1 MAKGID
7 PKFVH
12 YGIRKD
18 DLAMI
23 EAICEAEGV
32 DFDWLSEDI
41 LKAYH
46 AKKVDVIEMSDNET
60 EDIIRNAIQKNTSI
74 NTIMLIQRIKISNY
88 KTYLS
93 LDLDLTVDDDRP
105 IILIGGANG
114 GGKTTLFEAIS
125 GALYGLKI
133 ENKEHFMELLNQG
146 ALNTAKPEI
155 SLQITFVGKVLGQQ
169 QKYILKRV
177 YQLNPQGKPLESV
190 SLNMNGNMYVYGT
203 MTAPKDRVKAEQEIN
218 KIIKANLPQELS
230 QYFLFDAMQSSELLK
245 KNVFAQTIRD
255 NFENVLGFKKYLQ
268 LKRAAEK
275 LQQEWAQ
282 QRLEAEKEAQEY
294 NELCAQK
301 DKLTADLNTCIA
313 EQDTKYKYLASVE
326 VEYKRAK
333 DGAQEASALNKK
345 IQELAS
351 KIDDIVKRA
360 ATYAE
365 DLKAFVDNIEIDLFL
380 PKLASN
386 LAQEINNILH
396 IKEQLQKENTGAYP
410 LETLKDVTNKIITYL
425 KDLSLCSESVDEEQV
440 VSHIVAIQ
448 NSTNKED
455 PFGYLDE
462 AEVTALS
469 NLVKRTGS
477 NQFIALD
484 RQRQELEI
492 QLSTLDNLRSQ
503 KQTLE
508 QTQAGG
514 NEYLIQNYEAAQKQI
529 EKLKGQEATLK
540 ADIQR
545 LEKRIHQFDVQ
556 IQQEPDIKF
565 DTLVKL
571 KPLFEKIADSL
582 LKKKKAQIESEMQ
595 QQLNKLLVS
604 YKGHVAKVELSDSIE
619 QFNIKLYHTAGNEI
633 SLNQLNAA
641 SKQIFIQVLLKV
653 LRNLGDYNPPVM
665 IDTVMGVLDNESRD
679 ALMEEYF
686 PQLAEQTILLCT
698 TSEIRTDSDYIKL
711 EPFISKTYTLHRNVE
726 AQNTTVEDGYFGLT
740 LNQ

>member
-1 MAKGID
+1 
-7 PKFVH
+7 
-12 YGIRKD
+12 
-18 DLAMI
+18 
-23 EAICEAEGV
+23 
-32 DFDWLSEDI
+32 
-41 LKAYH
+41 
-46 AKKVDVIEMSDNET
+46 
-60 EDIIRNAIQKNTSI
+60 
-74 NTIMLIQRIKISNY
+74 MLIQRIKISNY

-177 YQLNPQGKPLESV
+177 YQLNPHGKPLESV

>member
-1 MAKGID
+1 
-7 PKFVH
+7 
-12 YGIRKD
+12 
-18 DLAMI
+18 
-23 EAICEAEGV
+23 
-32 DFDWLSEDI
+32 
-41 LKAYH
+41 
-46 AKKVDVIEMSDNET
+46 
-60 EDIIRNAIQKNTSI
+60 
-74 NTIMLIQRIKISNY
+74 MLIQRIKISNY

-571 KPLFEKIADSL
+571 KPLFEKIVDSL

>member
-1 MAKGID
+1 
-7 PKFVH
+7 
-12 YGIRKD
+12 
-18 DLAMI
+18 
-23 EAICEAEGV
+23 
-32 DFDWLSEDI
+32 
-41 LKAYH
+41 
-46 AKKVDVIEMSDNET
+46 
-60 EDIIRNAIQKNTSI
+60 
-74 NTIMLIQRIKISNY
+74 MLIQRIKISNY

-133 ENKEHFMELLNQG
+133 ENKEHFIELLNQG

-711 EPFISKTYTLHRNVE
+711 EPFISKTHTLHRNVE

>member
-1 MAKGID
+1 
-7 PKFVH
+7 
-12 YGIRKD
+12 
-18 DLAMI
+18 
-23 EAICEAEGV
+23 
-32 DFDWLSEDI
+32 
-41 LKAYH
+41 
-46 AKKVDVIEMSDNET
+46 
-60 EDIIRNAIQKNTSI
+60 
-74 NTIMLIQRIKISNY
+74 MLIQRIKISNY

-203 MTAPKDRVKAEQEIN
+203 MTTPKDRVKAEQEIN

-230 QYFLFDAMQSSELLK
+230 QYFLFDAMQSSEMLK

-313 EQDTKYKYLASVE
+313 EQDAKYKYLASVE

-380 PKLASN
+380 PKLAAN

>member
-1 MAKGID
+1 
-7 PKFVH
+7 
-12 YGIRKD
+12 
-18 DLAMI
+18 
-23 EAICEAEGV
+23 
-32 DFDWLSEDI
+32 
-41 LKAYH
+41 
-46 AKKVDVIEMSDNET
+46 
-60 EDIIRNAIQKNTSI
+60 
-74 NTIMLIQRIKISNY
+74 MLIQRIKISNF

-105 IILIGGANG
+105 IILIGGSNG

-133 ENKEHFMELLNQG
+133 ESKEHFMELLNQG
-146 ALNTAKPEI
+146 AVNKVKPEI

-169 QKYILKRV
+169 QKYILKRN
-177 YQLNPQGKPLESV
+177 YILNPQGRPLESV

-203 MTAPKDRVKAEQEIN
+203 MTAPKERVRAEQEIS

-245 KNVFAQTIRD
+245 KNVFQQTIRD

-275 LQQEWAQ
+275 LQQEWAE
-282 QRLEAEKEAQEY
+282 QRLEAEKEAKEY
-294 NELCAQK
+294 SSLCNQK
-301 DKLTADLNTCIA
+301 EQLVIDLNASLA
-313 EQDTKYKYLASVE
+313 EQDRLYKYMSSVE
-326 VEYKRAK
+326 DEYQRAK
-333 DGAQEASALNKK
+333 EGAQQAANLSKRIQDVDGK
-345 IQELAS
+345 IRVITE
-351 KIDDIVKRA
+351 DA
-360 ATYAE
+360 ANYAE
-365 DLKAFVDNIEIDLFL
+365 NLKAFVDNIEINVFL

-386 LAQEINNILH
+386 LSQEINNILRV
-396 IKEQLQKENTGAYP
+396 KEQLQKQSTGAYP
-410 LETLKDVTNKIITYL
+410 IETLRDVTSKIIDYL
-425 KDLSLCSESVDEEQV
+425 KELSLCSQAVDEENV
-440 VSHIVAIQ
+440 ISHIVAMQ
-448 NSTNKED
+448 NTTNAKD
-455 PFGYLDE
+455 PYDYLNT
-462 AEVTALS
+462 AEVDALRELPKKG
-469 NLVKRTGS
+469 NG
-477 NQFIALD
+477 NQFVSID
-484 RQRQELEI
+484 RKRQDMEI
-492 QLSTLDNLRSQ
+492 QLANLDNLRTE
-503 KQTLE
+503 KRTLE

-514 NEYLIQNYEAAQKQI
+514 NGLLIANYEDAKRSVD
-529 EKLKGQEATLK
+529 KLKTQEDSLK
-540 ADIQR
+540 NEIQR

-556 IQQEPDIKF
+556 IQQEPDVKF

-571 KPLFEKIADSL
+571 RPFFDKVADNL
-582 LKKKKAQIESEMQ
+582 LKKKKTQIETEMQ
-595 QQLNKLLVS
+595 SQLNRLLVS
-604 YKGHVAKVELSDSIE
+604 YKGHVGRVELSDSME
-619 QFNIKLYHTAGNEI
+619 NFNIKLYHSAGNEI

-726 AQNTTVEDGYFGLT
+726 EQNTTIDEGYFGIP

>member
-1 MAKGID
+1 MN
-7 PKFVH
+7 
-12 YGIRKD
+12 
-18 DLAMI
+18 L
-23 EAICEAEGV
+23 C
-32 DFDWLSEDI
+32 
-41 LKAYH
+41 H
-46 AKKVDVIEMSDNET
+46 A
-60 EDIIRNAIQKNTSI
+60 
-74 NTIMLIQRIKISNY
+74 LQRIKISNF

-105 IILIGGANG
+105 IILIGGSNG

-133 ENKEHFMELLNQG
+133 ESKEHFMELLNQG
-146 ALNTAKPEI
+146 AVNKVKPEI

-169 QKYILKRV
+169 QKYILKRN
-177 YQLNPQGKPLESV
+177 YILNPQGRPLESV

-203 MTAPKDRVKAEQEIN
+203 MTAPKERVRAEQEIS

-245 KNVFAQTIRD
+245 KNVFQQTIRD

-275 LQQEWAQ
+275 LQQEWAE
-282 QRLEAEKEAQEY
+282 QRLEAEKEAKEY
-294 NELCAQK
+294 SSLCNQK
-301 DKLTADLNTCIA
+301 EQLVIDLNASLA
-313 EQDTKYKYLASVE
+313 EQDRLYKYMSSVE
-326 VEYKRAK
+326 DEYQRAK
-333 DGAQEASALNKK
+333 EGAQQAANLSKRIQDVDGK
-345 IQELAS
+345 IRVITE
-351 KIDDIVKRA
+351 DA
-360 ATYAE
+360 ANYAE
-365 DLKAFVDNIEIDLFL
+365 NLKAFVDNIEINVFL

-386 LAQEINNILH
+386 LSQEINNILRV
-396 IKEQLQKENTGAYP
+396 KEQLQKQSTGTYP
-410 LETLKDVTNKIITYL
+410 IETLRDVTSKIIDYL
-425 KDLSLCSESVDEEQV
+425 KELSLCSQAVDEENV
-440 VSHIVAIQ
+440 ISHIVAMQ
-448 NSTNKED
+448 NTTNAKD
-455 PFGYLDE
+455 PYDYLNT
-462 AEVTALS
+462 AEVDALRELPKKG
-469 NLVKRTGS
+469 NG
-477 NQFIALD
+477 NQFVSID
-484 RQRQELEI
+484 RKRQDMEI
-492 QLSTLDNLRSQ
+492 QLANLDNLRTE
-503 KQTLE
+503 KRTLE

-514 NEYLIQNYEAAQKQI
+514 NGLLIANYEDAKRSVD
-529 EKLKGQEATLK
+529 KLKTQEDSLK
-540 ADIQR
+540 NEIQR

-556 IQQEPDIKF
+556 IQQEPDVKF

-571 KPLFEKIADSL
+571 RPFFDKVADNL
-582 LKKKKAQIESEMQ
+582 LKKKKTQIETEMQ
-595 QQLNKLLVS
+595 SQLNRLLVS
-604 YKGHVAKVELSDSIE
+604 YKGHVGRVELSDSME
-619 QFNIKLYHTAGNEI
+619 NFNIKLYHSAGNEI

-726 AQNTTVEDGYFGLT
+726 EQNTTIDEGYFGIP

>member
-1 MAKGID
+1 
-7 PKFVH
+7 
-12 YGIRKD
+12 
-18 DLAMI
+18 
-23 EAICEAEGV
+23 
-32 DFDWLSEDI
+32 
-41 LKAYH
+41 
-46 AKKVDVIEMSDNET
+46 
-60 EDIIRNAIQKNTSI
+60 
-74 NTIMLIQRIKISNY
+74 MLIQRIKISNY

-313 EQDTKYKYLASVE
+313 EQDAKYKYLASVE

-345 IQELAS
+345 IQELTS

-380 PKLASN
+380 PKLAAN

-492 QLSTLDNLRSQ
+492 KLSTLDNLRSQ

-604 YKGHVAKVELSDSIE
+604 YKGHVARVELSDSIE

>member
-1 MAKGID
+1 
-7 PKFVH
+7 
-12 YGIRKD
+12 
-18 DLAMI
+18 
-23 EAICEAEGV
+23 
-32 DFDWLSEDI
+32 
-41 LKAYH
+41 
-46 AKKVDVIEMSDNET
+46 
-60 EDIIRNAIQKNTSI
+60 
-74 NTIMLIQRIKISNY
+74 MLIQRIKISNF

-105 IILIGGANG
+105 IILIGGSNG

-146 ALNTAKPEI
+146 AVNRVKPEI

-169 QKYILKRV
+169 QKYILKRI
-177 YQLNPQGKPLESV
+177 YQLNPQGRPLESV

-203 MTAPKDRVKAEQEIN
+203 MTAPKEMVRAEQEIS

-245 KNVFAQTIRD
+245 KNVFQQTIRD

-275 LQQEWAQ
+275 LQQEWAE
-282 QRLEAEKEAQEY
+282 QRLEAEKEAKEY
-294 NELCAQK
+294 NSLCNQK
-301 DKLTADLNTCIA
+301 EQLVIDLNTCLA
-313 EQDTKYKYLASVE
+313 EQDRLYKYMSSVE
-326 VEYKRAK
+326 DEYQRAK
-333 DGAQEASALNKK
+333 DGAQQAANLSKRIQDVDGK
-345 IQELAS
+345 IRAITEE
-351 KIDDIVKRA
+351 A

-365 DLKAFVDNIEIDLFL
+365 NLKAFIDNIEINVFL

-386 LAQEINNILH
+386 LSQEINNILR
-396 IKEQLQKENTGAYP
+396 IKEQLQKQSTGAYP
-410 LETLKDVTNKIITYL
+410 IETLRDVTSKIIDYL
-425 KDLSLCSESVDEEQV
+425 KELSLCSQAVDEENV
-440 VSHIVAIQ
+440 VSHIVAMQ
-448 NSTNKED
+448 NTTNATD
-455 PFGYLDE
+455 PYDYLNTT
-462 AEVTALS
+462 EVDVLRELPKKG
-469 NLVKRTGS
+469 NG
-477 NQFIALD
+477 NQFVSID
-484 RQRQELEI
+484 RKRQDMEI
-492 QLSTLDNLRSQ
+492 KLANLDNLRTE
-503 KQTLE
+503 KRTLE

-514 NEYLIQNYEAAQKQI
+514 NNMLIANYEESKRTL
-529 EKLKGQEATLK
+529 EKLKTQEDNLK
-540 ADIQR
+540 NEIQR
-545 LEKRIHQFDVQ
+545 LEKRIHQYDVQ
-556 IQQEPDIKF
+556 IQQEPDVKF

-571 KPLFEKIADSL
+571 RPFFDKVADNL
-582 LKKKKAQIESEMQ
+582 LKKKKAQIETEMQ
-595 QQLNKLLVS
+595 SQLNRLLVS
-604 YKGHVAKVELSDSIE
+604 YKGHVGRVELSDSME
-619 QFNIKLYHTAGNEI
+619 NFNIKLYHSAGNEI

-726 AQNTTVEDGYFGLT
+726 EQNTTIEEGYFGIS
-740 LNQ
+740 LNL

>member
-1 MAKGID
+1 
-7 PKFVH
+7 
-12 YGIRKD
+12 
-18 DLAMI
+18 
-23 EAICEAEGV
+23 
-32 DFDWLSEDI
+32 
-41 LKAYH
+41 
-46 AKKVDVIEMSDNET
+46 
-60 EDIIRNAIQKNTSI
+60 
-74 NTIMLIQRIKISNY
+74 MLIQRIKISNY

-301 DKLTADLNTCIA
+301 EKLTANLNTCIA

-380 PKLASN
+380 PKLVAN

-529 EKLKGQEATLK
+529 EKLKVQEATLK

-604 YKGHVAKVELSDSIE
+604 YKGHIAKVELSDSIE

>member
-1 MAKGID
+1 
-7 PKFVH
+7 
-12 YGIRKD
+12 
-18 DLAMI
+18 
-23 EAICEAEGV
+23 
-32 DFDWLSEDI
+32 
-41 LKAYH
+41 
-46 AKKVDVIEMSDNET
+46 
-60 EDIIRNAIQKNTSI
+60 
-74 NTIMLIQRIKISNY
+74 MLIQRIKISNY

-508 QTQAGG
+508 QTQTGG

>member
-1 MAKGID
+1 
-7 PKFVH
+7 
-12 YGIRKD
+12 
-18 DLAMI
+18 
-23 EAICEAEGV
+23 
-32 DFDWLSEDI
+32 
-41 LKAYH
+41 
-46 AKKVDVIEMSDNET
+46 
-60 EDIIRNAIQKNTSI
+60 
-74 NTIMLIQRIKISNY
+74 
-88 KTYLS
+88 
-93 LDLDLTVDDDRP
+93 
-105 IILIGGANG
+105 
-114 GGKTTLFEAIS
+114 
-125 GALYGLKI
+125 
-133 ENKEHFMELLNQG
+133 
-146 ALNTAKPEI
+146 
-155 SLQITFVGKVLGQQ
+155 
-169 QKYILKRV
+169 
-177 YQLNPQGKPLESV
+177 
-190 SLNMNGNMYVYGT
+190 MNGNMYVYGT

-345 IQELAS
+345 IQELAG

-455 PFGYLDE
+455 PFGFLDE
-462 AEVTALS
+462 AEVAALS

-529 EKLKGQEATLK
+529 EKLKVQEATLK

-604 YKGHVAKVELSDSIE
+604 YKGHIAKVELSDSIE

>member
-1 MAKGID
+1 
-7 PKFVH
+7 
-12 YGIRKD
+12 
-18 DLAMI
+18 
-23 EAICEAEGV
+23 
-32 DFDWLSEDI
+32 
-41 LKAYH
+41 
-46 AKKVDVIEMSDNET
+46 
-60 EDIIRNAIQKNTSI
+60 
-74 NTIMLIQRIKISNY
+74 MLIQRIKISNY

-345 IQELAS
+345 IQELAG

-455 PFGYLDE
+455 PFGFLDE
-462 AEVTALS
+462 AEVAALS

-529 EKLKGQEATLK
+529 EKLKVQEATLK

-604 YKGHVAKVELSDSIE
+604 YKGHIAKVELSDSIE

-679 ALMEEYF
+679 TLMEEYF

>member
-1 MAKGID
+1 
-7 PKFVH
+7 
-12 YGIRKD
+12 
-18 DLAMI
+18 
-23 EAICEAEGV
+23 
-32 DFDWLSEDI
+32 
-41 LKAYH
+41 
-46 AKKVDVIEMSDNET
+46 
-60 EDIIRNAIQKNTSI
+60 
-74 NTIMLIQRIKISNY
+74 MLIQIIKISNF

-105 IILIGGANG
+105 IILIGGSNG

-133 ENKEHFMELLNQG
+133 ESKEHFMELLNQG
-146 ALNTAKPEI
+146 AVNKVKPEI

-169 QKYILKRV
+169 QKYILKRN
-177 YQLNPQGKPLESV
+177 YILNPQGRPLESV

-203 MTAPKDRVKAEQEIN
+203 MTAPKERVRAEQEIS

-245 KNVFAQTIRD
+245 KNVFQQTIRD

-275 LQQEWAQ
+275 LQQEWAE
-282 QRLEAEKEAQEY
+282 QRLEAEKEAKEY
-294 NELCAQK
+294 SSLCNQK
-301 DKLTADLNTCIA
+301 EQLVIDLNASLA
-313 EQDTKYKYLASVE
+313 EQDRLYKYMSSVE
-326 VEYKRAK
+326 DEYQRAK
-333 DGAQEASALNKK
+333 EGAQQAANLSKRIQDVDGK
-345 IQELAS
+345 IRVITE
-351 KIDDIVKRA
+351 DA
-360 ATYAE
+360 ANYAE
-365 DLKAFVDNIEIDLFL
+365 NLKAFVDNIEINVFL

-386 LAQEINNILH
+386 LSQEINNILRV
-396 IKEQLQKENTGAYP
+396 KEQLQKQSTGTYP
-410 LETLKDVTNKIITYL
+410 IETLRDVTSKIIDYL
-425 KDLSLCSESVDEEQV
+425 KELSLCSQAVDEENV
-440 VSHIVAIQ
+440 ISHIVAMQ
-448 NSTNKED
+448 NTTNAKD
-455 PFGYLDE
+455 PYDYLNT
-462 AEVTALS
+462 AEVDALRELPKKG
-469 NLVKRTGS
+469 NG
-477 NQFIALD
+477 NQFVSID
-484 RQRQELEI
+484 RKRQDMEI
-492 QLSTLDNLRSQ
+492 QLANLDNLRTE
-503 KQTLE
+503 KRTLE

-514 NEYLIQNYEAAQKQI
+514 NGLLIANYEDAKRSVD
-529 EKLKGQEATLK
+529 KLKTQEDSLK
-540 ADIQR
+540 NEIQR

-556 IQQEPDIKF
+556 IQQEPDVKF

-571 KPLFEKIADSL
+571 RPFFDKVADNL
-582 LKKKKAQIESEMQ
+582 LKKKKTQIETEMQ
-595 QQLNKLLVS
+595 SQLNRLLVS
-604 YKGHVAKVELSDSIE
+604 YKGHVGRVELSDSME
-619 QFNIKLYHTAGNEI
+619 NFNIKLYHSAGNEI

-726 AQNTTVEDGYFGLT
+726 EQNTTIDEGYFGIP

>member
-1 MAKGID
+1 
-7 PKFVH
+7 
-12 YGIRKD
+12 
-18 DLAMI
+18 
-23 EAICEAEGV
+23 
-32 DFDWLSEDI
+32 
-41 LKAYH
+41 
-46 AKKVDVIEMSDNET
+46 
-60 EDIIRNAIQKNTSI
+60 
-74 NTIMLIQRIKISNY
+74 MLIQRIKISNY

-93 LDLDLTVDDDRP
+93 LDLDLTVDDERP

-114 GGKTTLFEAIS
+114 GGKTTLFEAIN

-133 ENKEHFMELLNQG
+133 KNKEHFMELLNQG
-146 ALNTAKPEI
+146 ALKKTKPEI

-169 QKYILKRV
+169 QKYILKRT
-177 YQLNPQGKPLESV
+177 YLLNPQGRPLESV

-203 MTAPKDRVKAEQEIN
+203 MTAPKDRAKAEQEIN
-218 KIIKANLPQELS
+218 KIIKANLPEELS
-230 QYFLFDAMQSSELLK
+230 QYFLFDAMQSSKLLQE
-245 KNVFAQTIRD
+245 NVFAQTIRD

-275 LQQEWAQ
+275 VQQEWAQ
-282 QRLEAEKEAQEY
+282 QRLDAEKEAEEY
-294 NELCAQK
+294 NKLCAQK
-301 DKLTADLNTCIA
+301 DQLTNDLNTCIA
-313 EQDTKYKYLASVE
+313 KQDEKFKYLTSVE
-326 VEYKRAK
+326 TEYKQAK
-333 DGAQEASALNKK
+333 EGAQEASVLNKK
-345 IQELAS
+345 IQELAN
-351 KIDDIVKRA
+351 KIGNIVKRA
-360 ATYAE
+360 ATYTE
-365 DLKAFVDNIEIDLFL
+365 DLKSFVDNIEIDLFL

-396 IKEQLQKENTGAYP
+396 IKEQLQKENTGSYP

-425 KDLSLCSESVDEEQV
+425 KDLSLCNESVDEEQV
-440 VSHIVAIQ
+440 VAHIVAVQ

-455 PFGYLDE
+455 PFSYLDE
-462 AEVTALS
+462 AEVTALA
-469 NLVKRTGS
+469 NLTKRSGV

-484 RQRQELEI
+484 RERQELEI
-492 QLSTLDNLRSQ
+492 QLSTLDDLRSQ

-508 QTQAGG
+508 QTQTNG
-514 NEYLIQNYEAAQKQI
+514 NEYLIQNYETAQQQV
-529 EKLKGQEATLK
+529 EQLQAQEATLK
-540 ADIQR
+540 ANIQR

-571 KPLFEKIADSL
+571 KPLFEKIVDCL
-582 LKKKKAQIESEMQ
+582 LKKKKAQIETEMQ
-595 QQLNKLLVS
+595 QQLNKLLLS
-604 YKGHVAKVELSDSIE
+604 YKGHVAKVELSDRIE

-726 AQNTTVEDGYFGLT
+726 EQNTTVEQGYFGLT

>member
-1 MAKGID
+1 
-7 PKFVH
+7 
-12 YGIRKD
+12 
-18 DLAMI
+18 
-23 EAICEAEGV
+23 
-32 DFDWLSEDI
+32 
-41 LKAYH
+41 
-46 AKKVDVIEMSDNET
+46 
-60 EDIIRNAIQKNTSI
+60 
-74 NTIMLIQRIKISNY
+74 MLIQRIKISNF

-105 IILIGGANG
+105 IILIGGSNG

-133 ENKEHFMELLNQG
+133 ESKEHFMELLNQG
-146 ALNTAKPEI
+146 AVNKVKPEI

-169 QKYILKRV
+169 QKYILKRN
-177 YQLNPQGKPLESV
+177 YILNPQSRPLESV

-203 MTAPKDRVKAEQEIN
+203 MTAPKERVRAEQEIS

-245 KNVFAQTIRD
+245 KNVFQQTIRD

-275 LQQEWAQ
+275 LQQEWAE
-282 QRLEAEKEAQEY
+282 QRLEAEKEAKEY
-294 NELCAQK
+294 SSLCNQK
-301 DKLTADLNTCIA
+301 EQLVIDLNACLA
-313 EQDTKYKYLASVE
+313 EQDRLYKYMSSVE
-326 VEYKRAK
+326 DEYQRAK
-333 DGAQEASALNKK
+333 EGAQQAANLSKRIQDVDGKIRAITEEAAN
-345 IQELAS
+345 
-351 KIDDIVKRA
+351 
-360 ATYAE
+360 YAE
-365 DLKAFVDNIEIDLFL
+365 NLKAFVDNIEINVFL

-386 LAQEINNILH
+386 LSQEINNILRV
-396 IKEQLQKENTGAYP
+396 KEQLQKQSTGAYP
-410 LETLKDVTNKIITYL
+410 IETLRDVTSKIIDYL
-425 KDLSLCSESVDEEQV
+425 KELSLCSQAVDEENV
-440 VSHIVAIQ
+440 ISHIVAMQ
-448 NSTNKED
+448 NTTNAKD
-455 PFGYLDE
+455 PYDYLNA
-462 AEVTALS
+462 AEVDALRELPKKG
-469 NLVKRTGS
+469 NG
-477 NQFIALD
+477 NQFVSID
-484 RQRQELEI
+484 RKRQDMEI
-492 QLSTLDNLRSQ
+492 QLANLDNLRTE
-503 KQTLE
+503 KRTLE

-514 NEYLIQNYEAAQKQI
+514 NGLLITNYEDAKRSVD
-529 EKLKGQEATLK
+529 KLKTKEDSLK
-540 ADIQR
+540 NEIQR

-556 IQQEPDIKF
+556 IQQEPDVKF

-571 KPLFEKIADSL
+571 RPFFDKVADNL
-582 LKKKKAQIESEMQ
+582 LKKKKTQIETEMQ
-595 QQLNKLLVS
+595 SQLNRLLVS
-604 YKGHVAKVELSDSIE
+604 YKGHVGRVELSDSME
-619 QFNIKLYHTAGNEI
+619 NFNIKLYHSAGNEI

-726 AQNTTVEDGYFGLT
+726 EQNTTIDEGYFGIP

>member
-1 MAKGID
+1 
-7 PKFVH
+7 
-12 YGIRKD
+12 
-18 DLAMI
+18 
-23 EAICEAEGV
+23 
-32 DFDWLSEDI
+32 
-41 LKAYH
+41 
-46 AKKVDVIEMSDNET
+46 
-60 EDIIRNAIQKNTSI
+60 
-74 NTIMLIQRIKISNY
+74 MLIQRIKISNF

-105 IILIGGANG
+105 IILIGGSNG

-133 ENKEHFMELLNQG
+133 ESKEHFMELLNQG
-146 ALNTAKPEI
+146 AVNKVKPEI

-169 QKYILKRV
+169 QKYILKRN
-177 YQLNPQGKPLESV
+177 YILNPQGRPLESV

-203 MTAPKDRVKAEQEIN
+203 MTAPKERVRAEQEIS

-245 KNVFAQTIRD
+245 KNVFQQTIRD

-275 LQQEWAQ
+275 LQQEWAE
-282 QRLEAEKEAQEY
+282 QRLEAEKEAKEY
-294 NELCAQK
+294 SSLCNQK
-301 DKLTADLNTCIA
+301 EQLVIDLNASLA
-313 EQDTKYKYLASVE
+313 EQDRLYKYMSSVE
-326 VEYKRAK
+326 DEYQRAK
-333 DGAQEASALNKK
+333 EGAQQAANLSKRIQDVDGKIRVITEEAAN
-345 IQELAS
+345 
-351 KIDDIVKRA
+351 
-360 ATYAE
+360 YAE
-365 DLKAFVDNIEIDLFL
+365 NLKAFVDNIEINVFL

-386 LAQEINNILH
+386 LSQEINNILRV
-396 IKEQLQKENTGAYP
+396 KEQLQKQSTGAYP
-410 LETLKDVTNKIITYL
+410 IETLRDVTSKIIDYL
-425 KDLSLCSESVDEEQV
+425 KELSLCSQAVDEENV
-440 VSHIVAIQ
+440 ISHIVAMQ
-448 NSTNKED
+448 NTTNAKD
-455 PFGYLDE
+455 PYDYLNT
-462 AEVTALS
+462 AEVDALRELPKKG
-469 NLVKRTGS
+469 NG
-477 NQFIALD
+477 NQFVSID
-484 RQRQELEI
+484 RKRQDMEI
-492 QLSTLDNLRSQ
+492 QLANLDNLRTE
-503 KQTLE
+503 KRTLE

-514 NEYLIQNYEAAQKQI
+514 NGLLIANYEDAKRSVD
-529 EKLKGQEATLK
+529 KLKTQEDSLK
-540 ADIQR
+540 NEIQR

-556 IQQEPDIKF
+556 IQQEPDVKF

-571 KPLFEKIADSL
+571 RPFFDKVADNL
-582 LKKKKAQIESEMQ
+582 LKKKKAQIETEMQ
-595 QQLNKLLVS
+595 SQLNRLLVS
-604 YKGHVAKVELSDSIE
+604 YKGHVGRMELSDSME
-619 QFNIKLYHTAGNEI
+619 NFNIKLYHSAGSEI

-726 AQNTTVEDGYFGLT
+726 EQNTTIDEGYFGIP

>member
-1 MAKGID
+1 
-7 PKFVH
+7 
-12 YGIRKD
+12 
-18 DLAMI
+18 
-23 EAICEAEGV
+23 
-32 DFDWLSEDI
+32 
-41 LKAYH
+41 
-46 AKKVDVIEMSDNET
+46 
-60 EDIIRNAIQKNTSI
+60 
-74 NTIMLIQRIKISNY
+74 MLIQRIKISNY

-93 LDLDLTVDDDRP
+93 LDLDLTVDDERP

-114 GGKTTLFEAIS
+114 GGKTTLFEAIN

-133 ENKEHFMELLNQG
+133 KNKEHFMELLNQG
-146 ALNTAKPEI
+146 ALKKTKPEI

-169 QKYILKRV
+169 QKYILKRT
-177 YQLNPQGKPLESV
+177 YLLNPQGRSLESV

-203 MTAPKDRVKAEQEIN
+203 MTAPKDRAKAEQEIN
-218 KIIKANLPQELS
+218 KIIKANLPEELS
-230 QYFLFDAMQSSELLK
+230 QYFLFDAMQSSKLLQE
-245 KNVFAQTIRD
+245 NVFAQTIRD

-275 LQQEWAQ
+275 VQQEWAQ
-282 QRLEAEKEAQEY
+282 QRLDAEKEAEEY
-294 NELCAQK
+294 NKLCAQK
-301 DKLTADLNTCIA
+301 DQLTNDLNTCIA
-313 EQDTKYKYLASVE
+313 KQDEKFKYLTSVE
-326 VEYKRAK
+326 TEYKQAK
-333 DGAQEASALNKK
+333 EGAQEASVLNKK
-345 IQELAS
+345 IQELAN
-351 KIDDIVKRA
+351 KIGNIVKRA
-360 ATYAE
+360 ATYTE
-365 DLKAFVDNIEIDLFL
+365 DLKSFVDNIEIDLFL

-396 IKEQLQKENTGAYP
+396 IKEQLQKENTGSYP

-425 KDLSLCSESVDEEQV
+425 KDLSLCNESVDEEQV
-440 VSHIVAIQ
+440 VAHIVAVQ

-455 PFGYLDE
+455 PFSYLDE
-462 AEVTALS
+462 AEVTALA
-469 NLVKRTGS
+469 NLTKRSGV

-484 RQRQELEI
+484 RERQELEI
-492 QLSTLDNLRSQ
+492 QLSTLDDLRSQ

-508 QTQAGG
+508 QTQTNG
-514 NEYLIQNYEAAQKQI
+514 NEYLIQNYETAQQQV
-529 EKLKGQEATLK
+529 EQLQAQEATLK
-540 ADIQR
+540 ANIQR

-571 KPLFEKIADSL
+571 KPLFEKIVDCL
-582 LKKKKAQIESEMQ
+582 LKKKKAQIETEMQ
-595 QQLNKLLVS
+595 QQLNKLLLS

-686 PQLAEQTILLCT
+686 PQL
-698 TSEIRTDSDYIKL
+698 
-711 EPFISKTYTLHRNVE
+711 
-726 AQNTTVEDGYFGLT
+726 
-740 LNQ
+740 

>member
-1 MAKGID
+1 
-7 PKFVH
+7 
-12 YGIRKD
+12 
-18 DLAMI
+18 
-23 EAICEAEGV
+23 
-32 DFDWLSEDI
+32 
-41 LKAYH
+41 
-46 AKKVDVIEMSDNET
+46 
-60 EDIIRNAIQKNTSI
+60 
-74 NTIMLIQRIKISNY
+74 MLIQRIKISNY

-155 SLQITFVGKVLGQQ
+155 SLQVTFVGKVLGQQ

-345 IQELAS
+345 IQELAG

-529 EKLKGQEATLK
+529 EKLKGQEAALK